1 LLVLGNSSALE
12 PYLTNLIGHITMPTF
27 DGTLPPDL
35 ERATIASGGVLADKH
50 QWLQPS
56 VDEFR
61 KARKPEETAP
71 DAIWP
76 ESAELCEAEI
86 TTTTTAT
93 GHTRKKRI
101 LMFGSGMVAAPAVDF
116 IAQRSDVE
124 LIIGISKNYSVVVQL
139 NHVFSF

>member
-1 LLVLGNSSALE
+1 
-12 PYLTNLIGHITMPTF
+12 MPTF

-61 KARKPEETAP
+61 KARQPEETAP
-71 DAIWP
+71 DEIWS
-76 ESAELCEAEI
+76 ESVEPCETES
-86 TTTTTAT
+86 TNTAT

-101 LMFGSGMVAAPAVDF
+101 LMLGSGMVAAPAVDF

-124 LIIGISKNYSVVVQL
+124 LIIGNFKIYSRSSTSDKPCFL
-139 NHVFSF
+139 L